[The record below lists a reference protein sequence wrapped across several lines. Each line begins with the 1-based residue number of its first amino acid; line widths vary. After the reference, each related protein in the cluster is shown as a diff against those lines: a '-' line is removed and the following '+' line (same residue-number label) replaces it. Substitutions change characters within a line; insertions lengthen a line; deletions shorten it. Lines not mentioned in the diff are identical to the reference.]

1 MTLAERVAQWPQQW
15 RREGVAE
22 GRREGS
28 AHARLLLQRLTQV
41 RFGTAVA
48 RQIEHLLR
56 DTEDWDQLATVA
68 ELIVRA
74 DTGAHLI
81 DSVVD
86 VTRPRRTPKKPSPRP
101 HRPAAPTSPPQT
113 APPPSRCAVPKAL
126 HLPREGNNRPSRSI
140 LRANPS
146 AATLAGNSEPVCL
159 TIGRRRLASSV
170 RRSRRMDMPRR
181 LVISQPRRDGG
192 QAKRHV
198 PRAVPV
204 RAAPVP
210 LGTAVFAAAVLVAS
224 ACSTPTVAPFP
235 EPVRPPKPLAGE
247 VAAGEEADTTDDA
260 ATSRTVSPT
269 PALPPIPTTVDL
281 RVRRMGDD
289 LEGPPIGVSFNDAP
303 LPVFINEVFNE
314 RLGLSFHIH
323 PGLREKTDL
332 VTLRLADPVPPAQLF
347 DAARRALRYYGVAI
361 IEEPDGTL
369 TFVAGQ
375 QTARGDVPLLV
386 TGRTLPEVPA
396 THREIFQ
403 LVPMHVVPMTQVRTM
418 LLRVFDPQALTVE
431 LDGALNALLLKGTSA
446 VIARALEIIEVF
458 DQPFFR
464 GQHGII
470 IEPEFLDARK
480 VANDLINMLKA
491 EGYQVDQTP
500 SDTPKGVLILPLES
514 INKLVAFAADRQTL
528 VHIEE
533 WAEILDQRRQQSV
546 DNALFTYQ
554 LQHAQA
560 GELAQTL
567 GELLSAGA
575 LVQPA
580 AAAGEVA
587 APSRARGVAGA
598 RVVVEPT
605 RNVILF
611 SGSGREWAQLR
622 GVIEE
627 LDKPVPMVMIE
638 AVIAEVSLTD
648 KDGSGIEFLARAAL
662 EGGRGVR
669 FGTLDAL
676 GIQANALSM
685 TVDSAGNTRALL
697 NLFYED
703 SRVLIRSRPR
713 VVVGSGEQA
722 NFESGN
728 DIPAIT
734 QIADSGAQADG
745 NTTLVQQ
752 VTYRQTGVT
761 LDITP
766 TAQGNGLVNLD
777 IQVSLSEARPT
788 AATSLTGTPTI
799 LQRELRTTLTLRDGG
814 STVMGGLISD
824 SKSTGNNGIPGLARI
839 PALGR
844 LFRTDTF
851 QQDRTELIIMVIA
864 YVIADHDESRELAE
878 RLKAELELHRQF
890 ME

>member
-1 MTLAERVAQWPQQW
+1 M
-15 RREGVAE
+15 RRRFDISLSRSRD
-22 GRREGS
+22 GRPPNR
-28 AHARLLLQRLTQV
+28 HDTPV
-41 RFGTAVA
+41 V
-48 RQIEHLLR
+48 HLCGL
-56 DTEDWDQLATVA
+56 V
-68 ELIVRA
+68 
-74 DTGAHLI
+74 GAH
-81 DSVVD
+81 
-86 VTRPRRTPKKPSPRP
+86 
-101 HRPAAPTSPPQT
+101 
-113 APPPSRCAVPKAL
+113 
-126 HLPREGNNRPSRSI
+126 
-140 LRANPS
+140 S
-146 AATLAGNSEPVCL
+146 A
-159 TIGRRRLASSV
+159 
-170 RRSRRMDMPRR
+170 
-181 LVISQPRRDGG
+181 
-192 QAKRHV
+192 
-198 PRAVPV
+198 RAVF
-204 RAAPVP
+204 
-210 LGTAVFAAAVLVAS
+210 LSAAVLVG
-224 ACSTPTVAPFP
+224 CRVFGTPTIAPFP
-235 EPVRPPKPLAGE
+235 EPIRPPKPLAE
-247 VAAGEEADTTDDA
+247 ALAPADEAEAAAESGA
-260 ATSRTVSPT
+260 ARGVSPT
-269 PALPPIPTTVDL
+269 PSFPPLPTTVDL
-281 RVRRMGDD
+281 RVRRMGDE

-332 VTLRLADPVPPAQLF
+332 VTLRLAEPVPPAQLF
-347 DAARRALRYYGVAI
+347 DAARRALRYYGIDIV
-361 IEEPDGTL
+361 EEQDGTL

-375 QTARGDVPLLV
+375 PTAQGDTPLLV
-386 TGRTLPEVPA
+386 TGRTLPDVPA
-396 THREIFQ
+396 THRDIFQ
-403 LVPMHVVPMTQVRTM
+403 LVPMHVVPMAQVRTM
-418 LLRVFDPQALTVE
+418 LLRVFDPQSLKVE
-431 LDGALNALLLKGTSA
+431 MDNARNALLLRGTSA
-446 VIARALEIIEVF
+446 VIARALDIIDVF

-464 GQHGII
+464 GKFGII

-480 VANDLINMLKA
+480 VATDLTNMLRA
-491 EGYQVDQTP
+491 EGYRVDETP
-500 SDTPKGVLILPLES
+500 SPDAPAGVLILPLES
-514 INKLVAFAADRQTL
+514 INKLVAFASDQQTL
-528 VHIEE
+528 SHIEE

-560 GELAQTL
+560 EELAKTL
-567 GELLSAGA
+567 HELMSGGA
-575 LVQPA
+575 LMQDAGGADDA
-580 AAAGEVA
+580 AAPRRAG
-587 APSRARGVAGA
+587 SSGA

-622 GVIEE
+622 AVIEE

-638 AVIAEVSLTD
+638 ALIAEVSLTD

-662 EGGRGVR
+662 ERGRGVR

-734 QIADSGAQADG
+734 QIADSGAQAAG
-745 NTTLVQQ
+745 STTLVQQ

-761 LDITP
+761 LRITP
-766 TAQGNGLVNLD
+766 TAQGNGLVNLE
-777 IQVSLSEARPT
+777 IAVSLSEARPT

-799 LQRELRTTLTLRDGG
+799 LERQLETNLTLRDGG

-851 QQDRTELIIMVIA
+851 QRDRTELIIMVIA

-878 RLKAELELHRQF
+878 RLKAELELHRQY

>member
-1 MTLAERVAQWPQQW
+1 MW
-15 RREGVAE
+15 
-22 GRREGS
+22 
-28 AHARLLLQRLTQV
+28 
-41 RFGTAVA
+41 
-48 RQIEHLLR
+48 
-56 DTEDWDQLATVA
+56 
-68 ELIVRA
+68 
-74 DTGAHLI
+74 
-81 DSVVD
+81 
-86 VTRPRRTPKKPSPRP
+86 
-101 HRPAAPTSPPQT
+101 
-113 APPPSRCAVPKAL
+113 
-126 HLPREGNNRPSRSI
+126 
-140 LRANPS
+140 
-146 AATLAGNSEPVCL
+146 
-159 TIGRRRLASSV
+159 
-170 RRSRRMDMPRR
+170 RR
-181 LVISQPRRDGG
+181 LVISRPRSPASRPP
-192 QAKRHV
+192 KRRG
-198 PRAVPV
+198 PPPVPV
-204 RAAPVP
+204 RALVVP
-210 LGTAVFAAAVLVAS
+210 AGVVALSAVVLLGS
-224 ACSTPTVAPFP
+224 ACSSPTIAPFP
-235 EPVRPPKPLAGE
+235 EPIRPPKPLAQE
-247 VAAGEEADTTDDA
+247 VATAETETGAETSPG
-260 ATSRTVSPT
+260 SRTVSPT

-281 RVRRMGDD
+281 RVRRLGDD

-332 VTLRLADPVPPAQLF
+332 VTLRLAEPVPPAQLF
-347 DAARRALRYYGVAI
+347 DAARRALRYYGVDI
-361 IEEPDGTL
+361 VEEQDGVL

-375 QTARGDVPLLV
+375 PTARGDIPLLV

-403 LVPMHVVPMTQVRTM
+403 LVPMHVVPMAQVRTM
-418 LLRVFDPQALTVE
+418 LQRVFDPQALKVE
-431 LDGALNALLLKGTSA
+431 QDQARNALLLKGTSA
-446 VIARALEIIEVF
+446 VIARALEIVEVF

-464 GQHGII
+464 GRHGII

-480 VANDLINMLKA
+480 VANDLTSMLIA

-500 SDTPKGVLILPLES
+500 ADTPSGVLIVPLES
-514 INKLVAFAADRQTL
+514 INKLVAFAADQQTL
-528 VHIEE
+528 THIEE

-546 DNALFTYQ
+546 DNALFSYQ

-560 GELAQTL
+560 EELAETL
-567 GELLSAGA
+567 GDLMSGGGLVRTEA
-575 LVQPA
+575 LA
-580 AAAGEVA
+580 DDA
-587 APSRARGVAGA
+587 APSRAGGLSGG

-622 GVIEE
+622 AVIEE

-638 AVIAEVSLTD
+638 ALIAEVSLTD

-662 EGGRGVR
+662 EGDRGVR

-734 QIADSGAQADG
+734 QIADSGAQTDG

-761 LDITP
+761 LRITP
-766 TAQGNGLVNLD
+766 TAQGNGLVNLE
-777 IQVSLSEARPT
+777 IEMSLSEARPT

-799 LQRELRTTLTLRDGG
+799 LQRELQTSLTLRDGG

-824 SKSTGNNGIPGLARI
+824 SKSTGEKGVPGLGRV
-839 PALGR
+839 PVLGR

-878 RLKAELELHRQF
+878 RLKAELELHQQY

>member
-1 MTLAERVAQWPQQW
+1 MRGCSLHSQSRGRVARPGKRDCFPVPSVPA
-15 RREGVAE
+15 RRAGP
-22 GRREGS
+22 
-28 AHARLLLQRLTQV
+28 
-41 RFGTAVA
+41 AV
-48 RQIEHLLR
+48 
-56 DTEDWDQLATVA
+56 V
-68 ELIVRA
+68 
-74 DTGAHLI
+74 
-81 DSVVD
+81 
-86 VTRPRRTPKKPSPRP
+86 
-101 HRPAAPTSPPQT
+101 
-113 APPPSRCAVPKAL
+113 
-126 HLPREGNNRPSRSI
+126 
-140 LRANPS
+140 S
-146 AATLAGNSEPVCL
+146 AA
-159 TIGRRRLASSV
+159 
-170 RRSRRMDMPRR
+170 
-181 LVISQPRRDGG
+181 LV
-192 QAKRHV
+192 V
-198 PRAVPV
+198 
-204 RAAPVP
+204 
-210 LGTAVFAAAVLVAS
+210 VA
-224 ACSTPTVAPFP
+224 ACSTPTIDPFP
-235 EPVRPPKPLAGE
+235 EPVRPPKPLAQE
-247 VAAGEEADTTDDA
+247 AASATGDTATEAA
-260 ATSRTVSPT
+260 ARSRTVTPA
-269 PALPPIPTTVDL
+269 PALPPIPTTIDL

-347 DAARRALRYYGVAI
+347 DAARRALRYYGVDI
-361 IEEPDGTL
+361 VEEQDGVV

-375 QTARGDVPLLV
+375 QTASGDVPLLV

-403 LVPMHVVPMTQVRTM
+403 LVPMHVVPMAQVRKM
-418 LLRVFDPQALTVE
+418 LLRVFDPQALEVE
-431 LDGALNALLLKGTSA
+431 LDPDRNALLLKGTGA
-446 VIARALEIIEVF
+446 VIARALEMIEVF

-464 GQHGII
+464 GRYGII

-480 VANDLINMLKA
+480 VASDLTSMLTA
-491 EGYQVDQTP
+491 EGYQVDRAA
-500 SDTPKGVLILPLES
+500 SDTPAGVLIVPLES
-514 INKLVAFAADRQTL
+514 INKLVAFAADQQTL
-528 VHIEE
+528 AHIEE

-560 GELAQTL
+560 EELARTL
-567 GELLSAGA
+567 GELMSGGGLA
-575 LVQPA
+575 QA
-580 AAAGEVA
+580 AARADDMA
-587 APSRARGVAGA
+587 APGRAGGLSGG

-611 SGSGREWAQLR
+611 SGSGPEWAQLR
-622 GVIEE
+622 AVIEE

-638 AVIAEVSLTD
+638 ALIAEVSLTD
-648 KDGSGIEFLARAAL
+648 QDGSGIEFLARAAL
-662 EGGRGVR
+662 ESGRGAR
-669 FGTLDAL
+669 IGTLDAL
-676 GIQANALSM
+676 GIQANALSL

-722 NFESGN
+722 SFESGN

-752 VTYRQTGVT
+752 VTYRQTGVA

-766 TAQGNGLVNLD
+766 TAQGNGLVNLQ
-777 IQVSLSEARPT
+777 ISVSLSEARPT
-788 AATSLTGTPTI
+788 AATSLTGTPTV
-799 LQRELRTTLTLRDGG
+799 LERELQTSLTLRDGG

-824 SKSTGNNGIPGLARI
+824 SKSTGQKGVPGLGAIPG
-839 PALGR
+839 LGR
-844 LFRTDTF
+844 LFRTDTL

-878 RLKAELELHRQF
+878 RLKAELELHQQY

>member
-1 MTLAERVAQWPQQW
+1 MRC
-15 RREGVAE
+15 
-22 GRREGS
+22 
-28 AHARLLLQRLTQV
+28 
-41 RFGTAVA
+41 RFVISQSCSWG
-48 RQIEHLLR
+48 
-56 DTEDWDQLATVA
+56 D
-68 ELIVRA
+68 
-74 DTGAHLI
+74 
-81 DSVVD
+81 
-86 VTRPRRTPKKPSPRP
+86 RPRKSRRTPDVPVCASF
-101 HRPAAPTSPPQT
+101 AAAHT
-113 APPPSRCAVPKAL
+113 
-126 HLPREGNNRPSRSI
+126 G
-140 LRANPS
+140 
-146 AATLAGNSEPVCL
+146 AATLVAAGL
-159 TIGRRRLASSV
+159 
-170 RRSRRMDMPRR
+170 
-181 LVISQPRRDGG
+181 LV
-192 QAKRHV
+192 
-198 PRAVPV
+198 
-204 RAAPVP
+204 
-210 LGTAVFAAAVLVAS
+210 S
-224 ACSTPTVAPFP
+224 ACSAPLIAPFP
-235 EPVRPPKPLAGE
+235 EPIRPPKPLAQE
-247 VAAGEEADTTDDA
+247 VAAAEAETQA
-260 ATSRTVSPT
+260 EASRSRTVSAT

-332 VTLRLADPVPPAQLF
+332 VTLRLAEPVPPAQLF
-347 DAARRALRYYGVAI
+347 DAARRALRYYGVDI
-361 IEEPDGTL
+361 IEEQDGVL

-375 QTARGDVPLLV
+375 QTATGDIPLLI

-403 LVPMHVVPMTQVRTM
+403 LVPMHVVPMAQVRTM
-418 LLRVFDPQALTVE
+418 LQRVFDPQALRVE
-431 LDGALNALLLKGTSA
+431 QDAARNALLLKGTSA
-446 VIARALEIIEVF
+446 VIARALEMIEVF

-464 GQHGII
+464 GRYGII

-480 VANDLINMLKA
+480 VANDLTSMLKA
-491 EGYQVDQTP
+491 EGYQVDQTASNQP
-500 SDTPKGVLILPLES
+500 AGVLILPLES
-514 INKLVAFAADRQTL
+514 INKLVAFAADQKTL
-528 VHIEE
+528 THIEE

-560 GELAQTL
+560 EELAKTL
-567 GELLSAGA
+567 DDLMSTGG
-575 LVQPA
+575 LVQA
-580 AAAGEVA
+580 AAQADDAA
-587 APSRARGVAGA
+587 APGRTGSARA

-622 GVIEE
+622 AVIEE
-627 LDKPVPMVMIE
+627 LDKSVPMVMIE

-648 KDGSGIEFLARAAL
+648 QDGSGIEFLARAAL
-662 EGGRGVR
+662 EGDRAVR

-761 LDITP
+761 LRITP
-766 TAQGNGLVNLD
+766 TAQGNGLVNLEVE
-777 IQVSLSEARPT
+777 VSLSEARPT

-799 LQRELRTTLTLRDGG
+799 LQRELQTSLTLRDGG

-824 SKSTGNNGIPGLARI
+824 SKSTGQKGVPGVGRIPG
-839 PALGR
+839 LGR

-878 RLKAELELHRQF
+878 RLKAELELHQRY

>member
-1 MTLAERVAQWPQQW
+1 
-15 RREGVAE
+15 
-22 GRREGS
+22 
-28 AHARLLLQRLTQV
+28 
-41 RFGTAVA
+41 
-48 RQIEHLLR
+48 
-56 DTEDWDQLATVA
+56 
-68 ELIVRA
+68 
-74 DTGAHLI
+74 
-81 DSVVD
+81 
-86 VTRPRRTPKKPSPRP
+86 
-101 HRPAAPTSPPQT
+101 
-113 APPPSRCAVPKAL
+113 
-126 HLPREGNNRPSRSI
+126 
-140 LRANPS
+140 
-146 AATLAGNSEPVCL
+146 
-159 TIGRRRLASSV
+159 
-170 RRSRRMDMPRR
+170 MPGR
-181 LVISQPRRDGG
+181 LVISQPRVRDGRL
-192 QAKRHV
+192 AKRRGAG
-198 PRAVPV
+198 PVPV
-204 RAAPVP
+204 RAGARPAGAV
-210 LGTAVFAAAVLVAS
+210 VFAAVVLIGS
-224 ACSTPTVAPFP
+224 ACSSPTIAPFP
-235 EPVRPPKPLAGE
+235 EPIRPPKPLAEE
-247 VAAGEEADTTDDA
+247 VVADEAEAAAETGR
-260 ATSRTVSPT
+260 SRAVSPT
-269 PALPPIPTTVDL
+269 PALPPVPTTVDL
-281 RVRRMGDD
+281 RVRRMGDE

-347 DAARRALRYYGVAI
+347 DAARRALRYYGVDI
-361 IEEPDGTL
+361 VEEPDGTL

-375 QTARGDVPLLV
+375 QTARGDIPLLV

-403 LVPMHVVPMTQVRTM
+403 LVPMHVVPMAQVRTM
-418 LLRVFDPQALTVE
+418 LLRVFDPQTLQVE
-431 LDGALNALLLKGTSA
+431 QDAARNALLLKGTSA
-446 VIARALEIIEVF
+446 VIARALDMIEVF

-464 GQHGII
+464 GRHGII

-480 VANDLINMLKA
+480 VANDLINMLNA
-491 EGYQVDQTP
+491 EGYQVDQTT
-500 SDTPKGVLILPLES
+500 SDEPAGVLIVPLES

-528 VHIEE
+528 AHIEE

-560 GELAQTL
+560 EELAKTL
-567 GELLSAGA
+567 GELMSAGG
-575 LVQPA
+575 LVQSG
-580 AAAGEVA
+580 AAAGDAA
-587 APSRARGVAGA
+587 APSRAAGLTGA

-622 GVIEE
+622 AVIEE
-627 LDKPVPMVMIE
+627 LDQPVPMVMIE

-648 KDGSGIEFLARAAL
+648 KDGSGVEFLARAAL
-662 EGGRGVR
+662 DSDRGVT

-676 GIQANALSM
+676 GVEANALSL

-697 NLFYED
+697 GLFYED

-713 VVVGSGEQA
+713 LVVGSGEEA

-734 QIADSGAQADG
+734 QIADSGAQAAG
-745 NTTLVQQ
+745 STTLVQQ

-761 LDITP
+761 LRITP

-777 IQVSLSEARPT
+777 IAVSLSEARPT

-799 LQRELRTTLTLRDGG
+799 LQRELNTNLTLRDGG

-824 SKSTGNNGIPGLARI
+824 SKSTGDTGVPGLGRIPGI
-839 PALGR
+839 GR
-844 LFRTDTF
+844 LFRTGTF
-851 QQDRTELIIMVIA
+851 QRDRTELIIMVIA

-878 RLKAELELHRQF
+878 RLKAELELHQQY

>member
-1 MTLAERVAQWPQQW
+1 
-15 RREGVAE
+15 
-22 GRREGS
+22 
-28 AHARLLLQRLTQV
+28 
-41 RFGTAVA
+41 
-48 RQIEHLLR
+48 
-56 DTEDWDQLATVA
+56 
-68 ELIVRA
+68 
-74 DTGAHLI
+74 
-81 DSVVD
+81 
-86 VTRPRRTPKKPSPRP
+86 
-101 HRPAAPTSPPQT
+101 
-113 APPPSRCAVPKAL
+113 
-126 HLPREGNNRPSRSI
+126 
-140 LRANPS
+140 
-146 AATLAGNSEPVCL
+146 
-159 TIGRRRLASSV
+159 
-170 RRSRRMDMPRR
+170 MPRR
-181 LVISQPRRDGG
+181 LVISQPRSRDGRPASQSG
-192 QAKRHV
+192 A
-198 PRAVPV
+198 PRAPV
-204 RAAPVP
+204 RAVARRAGAV
-210 LGTAVFAAAVLVAS
+210 VFAAAVLVVS
-224 ACSTPTVAPFP
+224 ACSSPTIAPFP
-235 EPVRPPKPLAGE
+235 EPIRPPKPLAEE
-247 VAAGEEADTTDDA
+247 VVADEAAEADEA
-260 ATSRTVSPT
+260 ARSRAVSPT
-269 PALPPIPTTVDL
+269 PALPPVPTTIDL
-281 RVRRMGDD
+281 RVRRMGDE
-289 LEGPPIGVSFNDAP
+289 LQGPPIGVSFNDAP

-347 DAARRALRYYGVAI
+347 DAARRALRYYGVDI

-375 QTARGDVPLLV
+375 QTARGDIPLLV

-396 THREIFQ
+396 THRQIFQ
-403 LVPMHVVPMTQVRTM
+403 LVPMHVVPMAQVRTM
-418 LLRVFDPQALTVE
+418 LLRVFDPQTLQVD
-431 LDGALNALLLKGTSA
+431 LDPARNALLLKGTSA
-446 VIARALEIIEVF
+446 VIARALDMIEVF

-464 GQHGII
+464 GRHGII

-480 VANDLINMLKA
+480 VANDLINMLNA
-491 EGYQVDQTP
+491 EGYQVDQTA
-500 SDTPKGVLILPLES
+500 SDTPAGVLILPLES
-514 INKLVAFAADRQTL
+514 INKLVAFAADPQTL
-528 VHIEE
+528 AHIEE

-560 GELAQTL
+560 EELARTL
-567 GELLSAGA
+567 GELLSGGG
-575 LVQPA
+575 LVQA
-580 AAAGEVA
+580 AAAGADTA
-587 APSRARGVAGA
+587 APSRSGRTAA

-622 GVIEE
+622 AVIEE
-627 LDKPVPMVMIE
+627 LDQPVPMVMIE
-638 AVIAEVSLTD
+638 ALIAEVSLTD

-662 EGGRGVR
+662 DDGRGVR

-676 GIQANALSM
+676 GVQANALSL

-713 VVVGSGEQA
+713 VVVGSGEEA

-734 QIADSGAQADG
+734 QIADTGVQADG

-761 LDITP
+761 LRITP
-766 TAQGNGLVNLD
+766 TAQGNGLVNLE
-777 IQVSLSEARPT
+777 IAVSLSEARPT

-799 LQRELRTTLTLRDGG
+799 LQRELNTSLTLRDGG

-824 SKSTGNNGIPGLARI
+824 SKSTGDTGVPGLARI
-839 PALGR
+839 PGLGR

-864 YVIADHDESRELAE
+864 YVIADHDESRDLAE
-878 RLKAELELHRQF
+878 RLKAELELHRQY

>member
-1 MTLAERVAQWPQQW
+1 
-15 RREGVAE
+15 
-22 GRREGS
+22 
-28 AHARLLLQRLTQV
+28 
-41 RFGTAVA
+41 
-48 RQIEHLLR
+48 
-56 DTEDWDQLATVA
+56 
-68 ELIVRA
+68 
-74 DTGAHLI
+74 
-81 DSVVD
+81 
-86 VTRPRRTPKKPSPRP
+86 
-101 HRPAAPTSPPQT
+101 
-113 APPPSRCAVPKAL
+113 
-126 HLPREGNNRPSRSI
+126 
-140 LRANPS
+140 
-146 AATLAGNSEPVCL
+146 
-159 TIGRRRLASSV
+159 
-170 RRSRRMDMPRR
+170 
-181 LVISQPRRDGG
+181 
-192 QAKRHV
+192 
-198 PRAVPV
+198 
-204 RAAPVP
+204 
-210 LGTAVFAAAVLVAS
+210 
-224 ACSTPTVAPFP
+224 
-235 EPVRPPKPLAGE
+235 
-247 VAAGEEADTTDDA
+247 
-260 ATSRTVSPT
+260 
-269 PALPPIPTTVDL
+269 
-281 RVRRMGDD
+281 MGDD

-323 PGLREKTDL
+323 PGLREKPDL

-347 DAARRALRYYGVAI
+347 DAARRALRYYGVDI
-361 IEEPDGTL
+361 VEEQDGVL

-375 QTARGDVPLLV
+375 QTATGDIPLLV

-403 LVPMHVVPMTQVRTM
+403 LVPMHVVPMAQVRTM
-418 LLRVFDPQALTVE
+418 LLRVFDPQALKVE
-431 LDGALNALLLKGTSA
+431 LDAARNALLLKGTSA
-446 VIARALEIIEVF
+446 VIARALEIVEVF
-458 DQPFFR
+458 DRPFFR
-464 GQHGII
+464 GRHGII

-480 VANDLINMLKA
+480 VASDLTNMLVA
-491 EGYQVDQTP
+491 EGYQVDQIP
-500 SDTPKGVLILPLES
+500 GDTPAGILIVPLES

-528 VHIEE
+528 AHIEE

-554 LQHAQA
+554 LQHAKA
-560 GELAQTL
+560 EELAQTL
-567 GELLSAGA
+567 GELMSGGA
-575 LVQPA
+575 LVQGTA
-580 AAAGEVA
+580 APDDAA
-587 APSRARGVAGA
+587 APSRASGAGA

-622 GVIEE
+622 AVIEE

-638 AVIAEVSLTD
+638 ALIAEVSLTD

-713 VVVGSGEQA
+713 VVVGSGERA
-722 NFESGN
+722 SFESGN

-745 NTTLVQQ
+745 TTALVQQ

-761 LDITP
+761 LQITP
-766 TAQGNGLVNLD
+766 TAQGNGLVNLEID
-777 IQVSLSEARPT
+777 VSLSEARPT

-799 LQRELRTTLTLRDGG
+799 LKRQLQTSLTLRDGG

-824 SKSTGNNGIPGLARI
+824 SRSTGQNGIPGLGRV
-839 PALGR
+839 PGLGR

-851 QQDRTELIIMVIA
+851 QRDRTELIIMVIA
-864 YVIADHDESRELAE
+864 YVITNHDESRELAE
-878 RLKAELELHRQF
+878 RLKAELELHRQY

>member
-1 MTLAERVAQWPQQW
+1 MW
-15 RREGVAE
+15 
-22 GRREGS
+22 
-28 AHARLLLQRLTQV
+28 
-41 RFGTAVA
+41 
-48 RQIEHLLR
+48 
-56 DTEDWDQLATVA
+56 
-68 ELIVRA
+68 
-74 DTGAHLI
+74 
-81 DSVVD
+81 
-86 VTRPRRTPKKPSPRP
+86 
-101 HRPAAPTSPPQT
+101 
-113 APPPSRCAVPKAL
+113 
-126 HLPREGNNRPSRSI
+126 
-140 LRANPS
+140 
-146 AATLAGNSEPVCL
+146 
-159 TIGRRRLASSV
+159 
-170 RRSRRMDMPRR
+170 RR
-181 LVISQPRRDGG
+181 LVISESRSRAGRPPNRHGAPTVPACLALR
-192 QAKRHV
+192 AKAA
-198 PRAVPV
+198 RAIV
-204 RAAPVP
+204 
-210 LGTAVFAAAVLVAS
+210 LGATALVVS
-224 ACSTPTVAPFP
+224 ACSTPTIAPFP
-235 EPVRPPKPLAGE
+235 EPIRPPKPLAEEVTPVEEGE
-247 VAAGEEADTTDDA
+247 TDA
-260 ATSRTVSPT
+260 EPGRSRTVSPT
-269 PALPPIPTTVDL
+269 PALPPVPTTIDL

-323 PGLREKTDL
+323 PGLREKNDL

-347 DAARRALRYYGVAI
+347 DAARRALRYYGVDI
-361 IEEPDGTL
+361 VEEQDGVL

-375 QTARGDVPLLV
+375 PTATGDIPLLI

-403 LVPMHVVPMTQVRTM
+403 LVPMHVVPMAQVRTM
-418 LLRVFDPQALTVE
+418 LLRVFDPQALKVE
-431 LDGALNALLLKGTSA
+431 MDAARNALLLKGTSA
-446 VIARALEIIEVF
+446 VIARALEIVEVF

-480 VANDLINMLKA
+480 VANDLTSMLTA
-491 EGYQVDQTP
+491 EGYQVDQSP
-500 SDTPKGVLILPLES
+500 ADSPEGVLIVPLES
-514 INKLVAFAADRQTL
+514 INKLVAFAADPQTL
-528 VHIEE
+528 AHIEE
-533 WAEILDQRRQQSV
+533 WAEVLDQRRQQSV

-560 GELAQTL
+560 EELAQTL
-567 GELLSAGA
+567 GELMSGGRFMQAGA
-575 LVQPA
+575 A
-580 AAAGEVA
+580 ADDAA
-587 APSRARGVAGA
+587 APSRASALDGA

-622 GVIEE
+622 SVIEE

-638 AVIAEVSLTD
+638 ALIAEVSLTD
-648 KDGSGIEFLARAAL
+648 QDGSGIEFLARAAL
-662 EGGRGVR
+662 EGDRGVR

-761 LDITP
+761 LRITP
-766 TAQGNGLVNLD
+766 TAQGNGLVNLE
-777 IQVSLSEARPT
+777 IEVSLSEARPT

-799 LQRELRTTLTLRDGG
+799 LQRELQTSLTLRDGG

-824 SKSTGNNGIPGLARI
+824 SKSTGQKGVPGVGRIPG
-839 PALGR
+839 LGR
-844 LFRTDTF
+844 LFRTETF

-864 YVIADHDESRELAE
+864 YVIADHNESRELAE
-878 RLKAELELHRQF
+878 RLKAELELHQQY

>member
-1 MTLAERVAQWPQQW
+1 MW
-15 RREGVAE
+15 RR
-22 GRREGS
+22 
-28 AHARLLLQRLTQV
+28 
-41 RFGTAVA
+41 F
-48 RQIEHLLR
+48 
-56 DTEDWDQLATVA
+56 
-68 ELIVRA
+68 IVSQSRSR
-74 DTGAHLI
+74 GG
-81 DSVVD
+81 
-86 VTRPRRTPKKPSPRP
+86 RPRKSRG
-101 HRPAAPTSPPQT
+101 
-113 APPPSRCAVPKAL
+113 APPVPTRAL
-126 HLPREGNNRPSRSI
+126 
-140 LRANPS
+140 
-146 AATLAGNSEPVCL
+146 
-159 TIGRRRLASSV
+159 
-170 RRSRRMDMPRR
+170 
-181 LVISQPRRDGG
+181 
-192 QAKRHV
+192 
-198 PRAVPV
+198 AVPV
-204 RAAPVP
+204 GVAALSAVVL
-210 LGTAVFAAAVLVAS
+210 LGS
-224 ACSTPTVAPFP
+224 ACSAPTIAPFP
-235 EPVRPPKPLAGE
+235 EPIRPPKPLAQE
-247 VAAGEEADTTDDA
+247 A
-260 ATSRTVSPT
+260 ATTEAGTEAEASPGSRTVSPT
-269 PALPPIPTTVDL
+269 PAIPPVPTTVDL
-281 RVRRMGDD
+281 RVRRLGDD

-347 DAARRALRYYGVAI
+347 DSARRALRYYGVDI
-361 IEEPDGTL
+361 VEEQDGVL

-375 QTARGDVPLLV
+375 QTARGDIPLLV

-403 LVPMHVVPMTQVRTM
+403 LVPMHVVPMAQVRTM
-418 LLRVFDPQALTVE
+418 LQRVFDPQALTVE
-431 LDGALNALLLKGTSA
+431 QDAARNALLLKGTSA
-446 VIARALEIIEVF
+446 VIARALEMIEVF

-464 GQHGII
+464 GRYGII
-470 IEPEFLDARK
+470 IEPAFLDARK
-480 VANDLINMLKA
+480 VANDLTSMLVA
-491 EGYQVDQTP
+491 EGYQVDTTGSGQP
-500 SDTPKGVLILPLES
+500 SGVLILPLES
-514 INKLVAFAADRQTL
+514 INKLVAFAADQQTL
-528 VHIEE
+528 AHIKE

-560 GELAQTL
+560 EELARTL
-567 GELLSAGA
+567 GELMSSSRFAQAGTA
-575 LVQPA
+575 ADDA
-580 AAAGEVA
+580 AAPARAGGPA
-587 APSRARGVAGA
+587 SA

-622 GVIEE
+622 AVIEE

-638 AVIAEVSLTD
+638 ALMAEVSLSD
-648 KDGSGIEFLARAAL
+648 EDGSGIEFLARAAI

-734 QIADSGAQADG
+734 QIADSGAQAGG

-752 VTYRQTGVT
+752 VVYRQTGVT

-777 IQVSLSEARPT
+777 IHVSLSEARPT

-799 LQRELRTTLTLRDGG
+799 LQRELQTNLTLRDGG

-824 SKSTGNNGIPGLARI
+824 NQSTGQTGVPGLARI
-839 PALGR
+839 PGLGR
-844 LFRTDTF
+844 LFRTDTL

-878 RLKAELELHRQF
+878 RLKAELDLHRQY
-890 ME
+890 MQ

>member
-1 MTLAERVAQWPQQW
+1 MP
-15 RREGVAE
+15 
-22 GRREGS
+22 GR
-28 AHARLLLQRLTQV
+28 
-41 RFGTAVA
+41 
-48 RQIEHLLR
+48 
-56 DTEDWDQLATVA
+56 
-68 ELIVRA
+68 
-74 DTGAHLI
+74 
-81 DSVVD
+81 
-86 VTRPRRTPKKPSPRP
+86 P
-101 HRPAAPTSPPQT
+101 
-113 APPPSRCAVPKAL
+113 
-126 HLPREGNNRPSRSI
+126 
-140 LRANPS
+140 
-146 AATLAGNSEPVCL
+146 
-159 TIGRRRLASSV
+159 
-170 RRSRRMDMPRR
+170 
-181 LVISQPRRDGG
+181 VISQPRSRDG
-192 QAKRHV
+192 RR
-198 PRAVPV
+198 PLVPV
-204 RAAPVP
+204 RAVARP
-210 LGTAVFAAAVLVAS
+210 TSAVAFAAVVLVGS
-224 ACSTPTVAPFP
+224 ACSSPTIAPFP
-235 EPVRPPKPLAGE
+235 EPIRPPKPLAEE
-247 VAAGEEADTTDDA
+247 VVADEAAAGAEPGR
-260 ATSRTVSPT
+260 SRTVSPT
-269 PALPPIPTTVDL
+269 PALPPVPTTIDL
-281 RVRRMGDD
+281 RVRRMGDE
-289 LEGPPIGVSFNDAP
+289 LQGPPIGVSFNDAP

-314 RLGLSFHIH
+314 RLGLSFHSH

-347 DAARRALRYYGVAI
+347 DAARRALRYYGVDI
-361 IEEPDGTL
+361 VEEPDGTL

-375 QTARGDVPLLV
+375 QTARGDIPLLV

-396 THREIFQ
+396 THRDIFQ
-403 LVPMHVVPMTQVRTM
+403 LVPMHVVPMAQVRTM
-418 LLRVFDPQALTVE
+418 LLRVFDPQTLQVE
-431 LDGALNALLLKGTSA
+431 LDPSRNALLLKGTSA
-446 VIARALEIIEVF
+446 VIARALDIIEVF

-464 GQHGII
+464 GRHGII

-480 VANDLINMLKA
+480 VGSDLINMLKA

-500 SDTPKGVLILPLES
+500 SENPTGVLILPLES

-528 VHIEE
+528 AHIEE

-560 GELAQTL
+560 EELARTL
-567 GELLSAGA
+567 GELMSGGRLA
-575 LVQPA
+575 QA
-580 AAAGEVA
+580 AAAAADVA
-587 APSRARGVAGA
+587 APSRAGGTDA

-622 GVIEE
+622 AVIEE
-627 LDKPVPMVMIE
+627 LDQPVPMVMIE
-638 AVIAEVSLTD
+638 ALIAEVSLTD

-662 EGGRGVR
+662 DGGRGAR

-676 GIQANALSM
+676 GIQANALSL

-713 VVVGSGEQA
+713 VVVGSGEEA

-734 QIADSGAQADG
+734 QIADSGVQADG

-761 LDITP
+761 LRITP

-777 IQVSLSEARPT
+777 IALSLSEARPT

-799 LQRELRTTLTLRDGG
+799 LQRELNTSLTLRDGG

-824 SKSTGNNGIPGLARI
+824 SKSTGDTGVPGLGRIPG
-839 PALGR
+839 LGR
-844 LFRTDTF
+844 LFRTGTF

-864 YVIADHDESRELAE
+864 YVIADHDESHELAE
-878 RLKAELELHRQF
+878 RLKAELELHQQY

>member
-1 MTLAERVAQWPQQW
+1 MR
-15 RREGVAE
+15 
-22 GRREGS
+22 
-28 AHARLLLQRLTQV
+28 
-41 RFGTAVA
+41 
-48 RQIEHLLR
+48 
-56 DTEDWDQLATVA
+56 
-68 ELIVRA
+68 
-74 DTGAHLI
+74 
-81 DSVVD
+81 
-86 VTRPRRTPKKPSPRP
+86 
-101 HRPAAPTSPPQT
+101 
-113 APPPSRCAVPKAL
+113 
-126 HLPREGNNRPSRSI
+126 
-140 LRANPS
+140 
-146 AATLAGNSEPVCL
+146 
-159 TIGRRRLASSV
+159 
-170 RRSRRMDMPRR
+170 RR
-181 LVISQPRRDGG
+181 LVITQSRGRDGRPPARRDVSVCS
-192 QAKRHV
+192 V
-198 PRAVPV
+198 PRA
-204 RAAPVP
+204 AATGAFV
-210 LGTAVFAAAVLVAS
+210 LSAAVLVGAS
-224 ACSTPTVAPFP
+224 CSTPTMAPFP
-235 EPVRPPKPLAGE
+235 EPIRPPKPLAE
-247 VAAGEEADTTDDA
+247 EMAPADEAEAAAESGTE
-260 ATSRTVSPT
+260 RGVSPT
-269 PALPPIPTTVDL
+269 PSLPPLPTTVDL

-332 VTLRLADPVPPAQLF
+332 VTLRLAEPVPPAQLF
-347 DAARRALRYYGVAI
+347 DSARRALRHYGVDI
-361 IEEPDGTL
+361 VEEQDGLL

-375 QTARGDVPLLV
+375 QTPSGDVPLLV

-396 THREIFQ
+396 THRQIFQ
-403 LVPMHVVPMTQVRTM
+403 LVPMHVVPMAQIRAM
-418 LLRVFDPQALTVE
+418 LLRVFDPQALKVE
-431 LDGALNALLLKGTSA
+431 QDAARNALLLKGTSA
-446 VIARALEIIEVF
+446 VIGRALEIIEVF

-464 GQHGII
+464 GRHGII
-470 IEPEFLDARK
+470 IEPAFLDARK
-480 VANDLINMLKA
+480 VASDLTSMLIA
-491 EGYQVDQTP
+491 EGYQVDQTATDAP
-500 SDTPKGVLILPLES
+500 AGILILPLES
-514 INKLVAFAADRQTL
+514 INKLVAFAADPQTL
-528 VHIEE
+528 AHIEE
-533 WAEILDQRRQQSV
+533 WAEILDQRREQSA

-560 GELAQTL
+560 EELANTL
-567 GELLSAGA
+567 HELMSGGA
-575 LVQPA
+575 LVQD
-580 AAAGEVA
+580 AAAGA
-587 APSRARGVAGA
+587 DATAPSRAGRATGA

-638 AVIAEVSLTD
+638 ALIAEVSLTD

-662 EGGRGVR
+662 EEGGRGVR

-676 GIQANALSM
+676 GVQANALSL

-734 QIADSGAQADG
+734 QIADSGAQAAG
-745 NTTLVQQ
+745 STTLVQQ

-761 LDITP
+761 LRITP
-766 TAQGNGLVNLD
+766 TAQGNGLVNLE
-777 IQVSLSEARPT
+777 IAVSLSEARPT

-799 LQRELRTTLTLRDGG
+799 LERQLETSLTLRDGG

-824 SKSTGNNGIPGLARI
+824 SKSTGDRGVPGLARI

-851 QQDRTELIIMVIA
+851 QRDRTELIIMVIA

-878 RLKAELELHRQF
+878 RLKAELELHQQF